1 MSAQET
7 TVFDHCPAIG
17 DDLLQKTVLGQRKFT
32 LDKLKRSIDAC
43 SNPPYFRGV
52 NTPITDLLDSA
63 ESRPPKQK
71 RDQAKAKDGKAKDN
85 KAPSKPQDK
94 DKGANNPHLARRPE
108 HEQPAKFPGGLKRPD
123 LEATVDGNK
132 IASEAQR
139 QLYDD
144 IKRGNF
150 TRCHKGGHIRKD
162 CREPKAKWEDKFDKE
177 KAQSWTI
184 VLKWQQRASG
194 QKDNPTATPKT
205 ATLAPTLHV
214 KLEKRFHLLDP
225 DDDDDDEFAPLRSYR
240 LTMHDP
246 DDDDD
251 DADDVTPAL
260 LNDADAVSLP
270 LLQLCCH
277 PGRRRSSSR

>member
-52 NTPITDLLDSA
+52 STPITDLLDSA

-108 HEQPAKFPGGLKRPD
+108 HEQPAK
-123 LEATVDGNK
+123 
-132 IASEAQR
+132 
-139 QLYDD
+139 
-144 IKRGNF
+144 
-150 TRCHKGGHIRKD
+150 
-162 CREPKAKWEDKFDKE
+162 
-177 KAQSWTI
+177 
-184 VLKWQQRASG
+184 
-194 QKDNPTATPKT
+194 
-205 ATLAPTLHV
+205 
-214 KLEKRFHLLDP
+214 
-225 DDDDDDEFAPLRSYR
+225 
-240 LTMHDP
+240 
-246 DDDDD
+246 
-251 DADDVTPAL
+251 
-260 LNDADAVSLP
+260 
-270 LLQLCCH
+270 
-277 PGRRRSSSR
+277 